1 MESDNDSSIEEKQE
15 FLRESVLDKGLDAN
29 SFADYLVSKR
39 GEEGSNL
46 DTWSMNELKLAV
58 KEFIEINES
67 KKKESEKED
76 DENENIIIE
85 NEDKIENEINEKEI
99 KDNKLNEKEGD
110 NIPEKEKSKKKSKK
124 ESEKEI
130 KIQNETKI
138 ENVFPPEI
146 YGILCPPTFECKPLE
161 NTPLSSIENLIITIS
176 SPEKKEG
183 GFFSNAYIT
192 YLITT
197 KEPNLNVRR
206 RYSDFVWFHQKL
218 LDLYPYVV
226 IPPIPKKNKIGV
238 DNFSNVFINK
248 RMRYLEKFLKWLAA
262 NPIIKCSQIFYD
274 FLSIEKAEDLN
285 KKKSEYQK
293 LDKPMNLIEFYAK
306 NGKMNLGINK
316 EKETYFNN
324 ISNNNTNNEILLEN
338 LNFNLKQLKILFDL
352 FIQKIDEVQK
362 KWEQLFLN
370 STKFFEDINISNTY
384 EKMSKLFINWSDSL
398 KQQNKLIFVDIREFF
413 KYVKNNY
420 RDMKI
425 NIENV
430 KNVKNEYYKFERN
443 LIYRK
448 EDLFKKGD
456 VTKWELDPQEKA
468 NPNSLLED
476 KLSALFKMCAKETDR
491 CVQRKIYYGYYLN
504 QLIEEYER
512 ISKFYGHL
520 YKENQLDYCKQLS
533 VIITEFHNHIIE
545 NFSTFVI
552 EKK

>member
-76 DENENIIIE
+76 GENENIIID
-85 NEDKIENEINEKEI
+85 NEDKIENEIKEKEI
-99 KDNKLNEKEGD
+99 KDNKIKEED
-110 NIPEKEKSKKKSKK
+110 IQEKEKSKKNTKK
-124 ESEKEI
+124 ESGKEKEV
-130 KIQNETKI
+130 KIQNETKM
-138 ENVFPPEI
+138 ENIFPPEI
-146 YGILCPPTFECKPLE
+146 YGILCPPTFECKQLE

-218 LDLYPYVV
+218 LDLYPYIV

-248 RMRYLEKFLKWLAA
+248 RMRYLEKFLKWLAT

-306 NGKMNLGINK
+306 NGKVNLGINK

-338 LNFNLKQLKILFDL
+338 LNYNLKQLKILFDL

-430 KNVKNEYYKFERN
+430 KNVKN
-443 LIYRK
+443 
-448 EDLFKKGD
+448 
-456 VTKWELDPQEKA
+456 
-468 NPNSLLED
+468 
-476 KLSALFKMCAKETDR
+476 
-491 CVQRKIYYGYYLN
+491 
-504 QLIEEYER
+504 
-512 ISKFYGHL
+512 
-520 YKENQLDYCKQLS
+520 
-533 VIITEFHNHIIE
+533 
-545 NFSTFVI
+545 
-552 EKK
+552 